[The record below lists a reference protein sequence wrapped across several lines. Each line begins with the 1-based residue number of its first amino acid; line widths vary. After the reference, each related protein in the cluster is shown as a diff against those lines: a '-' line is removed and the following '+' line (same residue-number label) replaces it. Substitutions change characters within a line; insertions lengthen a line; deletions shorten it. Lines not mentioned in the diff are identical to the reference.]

1 MIANKTHMLFNINVF
16 YFVLFVLF
24 LFITIAK
31 RARKLKYRI
40 MKINIPGLKYVKFTY
55 SLFIIQK

>member
-1 MIANKTHMLFNINVF
+1 MIANKTHMLFNMNVF

-31 RARKLKYRI
+31 RARKLKYKI
-40 MKINIPGLKYVKFTY
+40 MKINILGLKYVKLTY